1 MSNQSN
7 FSKLM
12 PQPHGSYL
20 VALAAFKH
28 VEAVMERDGAEG
40 VIKEVVGDSEYLKQ
54 AYAQIDPSLPREHPQ
69 IVSLI
74 SDAEEKLCN
83 KIAAKVLVNPESMLP
98 KLNET
103 YANSRYSPAE
113 IAEITQTIKNITSLK
128 MPDGAL
134 VVGESDTEEENTA
147 TSTLNVGEKKSGGV
161 SVRV

>member
-1 MSNQSN
+1 
-7 FSKLM
+7 M

-40 VIKEVVGDSEYLKQ
+40 VIKEVVGGSEYLKQ

-98 KLNET
+98 RLNET
-103 YANSRYSPAE
+103 YANSRYSEEE

-134 VVGESDTEEENTA
+134 VVGQRNTEDGNTNNNVV
-147 TSTLNVGEKKSGGV
+147 NVGGKQNNVG
-161 SVRV
+161 VRV